1 MKNIC
6 KRVLLQLILGESS
19 NSETVVSQCEFKESS
34 SELEAEKVDT
44 WNNESEYSMEEITKI
59 KEKKTKKII
68 SEKED
73 GTDNKAE

>member
-19 NSETVVSQCEFKESS
+19 NAETVVSQCEFKESS